1 MPVGDSS
8 ASVDVVGWL
17 VADDGPR
24 SGYEVSAGADSMSTC
39 NSAVSILAVE
49 DESDSP
55 LWGADA
61 SVESAGSEPRSPPAS
76 PTIDPFSVG
85 AAELSLG
92 SGVQTPLS
100 AFTLVSRLLLSH
112 AEVATK
118 SSANTLDAPRDVVRL
133 TNGIWRVARASSLCG
148 WRVTRRPLG
157 GNPRAWTLPTRRTT
171 PSERP
176 CQLEVGTSGLRP

>member
-1 MPVGDSS
+1 MLWVGLSPTMVPGRATKCLRERTRCPPVTPPFRFWPSKTSLTRRCG
-8 ASVDVVGWL
+8 
-17 VADDGPR
+17 
-24 SGYEVSAGADSMSTC
+24 
-39 NSAVSILAVE
+39 
-49 DESDSP
+49 
-55 LWGADA
+55 GADA

-118 SSANTLDAPRDVVRL
+118 SSANTPDAPRDVVRL